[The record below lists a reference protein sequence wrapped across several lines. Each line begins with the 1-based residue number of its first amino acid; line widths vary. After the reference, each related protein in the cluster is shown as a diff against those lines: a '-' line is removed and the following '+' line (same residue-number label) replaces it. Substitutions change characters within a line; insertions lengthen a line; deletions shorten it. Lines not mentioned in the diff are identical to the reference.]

1 MLVGAPVIE
10 EILHPP
16 PRCLGN
22 NAPTSAGTRPPAQ
35 VEGDPIGRCPN
46 DPAVHRWSRIRRNL

>member
-35 VEGDPIGRCPN
+35 VEGDIQLGGVRTTLRSIGG
-46 DPAVHRWSRIRRNL
+46 AVFAAS